1 MIKDKRILESVTSEA
16 KIYLDD
22 DYTYALD
29 VQKNEEHLSTLLNN
43 YQKKKTGM
51 EKAKKDLD
59 DFYSFN
65 KAVKNY
71 LNHIDTYDSDFEL
84 FIYNKWRYNN
94 YPDSQ
99 ENKKLS

>member
-43 YQKKKTGM
+43 YQKKEDRNGK
-51 EKAKKDLD
+51 
-59 DFYSFN
+59 S
-65 KAVKNY
+65 
-71 LNHIDTYDSDFEL
+71 
-84 FIYNKWRYNN
+84 
-94 YPDSQ
+94 
-99 ENKKLS
+99 